1 MSMEEVILT
10 SIKKLLGIADED
22 DHFDTEITI
31 QINTAIMSA
40 TMLGI
45 GPEKGF
51 TITKESK
58 WTEFVGDRIDI
69 EGVKTYIYMKVRQA
83 FDPPATSYLIE
94 SINKQITELEWK
106 LVAQVEAA
114 EDKGGQK

>member
-1 MSMEEVILT
+1 MEKILE
-10 SIKKLLGIADED
+10 SIKKLLGIADDD
-22 DHFDTEITI
+22 DHFDNEVIM

-45 GPEKGF
+45 GPSKGF
-51 TITKESK
+51 VVTKDTK
-58 WTEFVGDRIDI
+58 WIEFVDDRIDI
-69 EGVKTYIYMKVRQA
+69 EGVKTYIFLKVRQA

-106 LVAQVEAA
+106 LIIQVEAA
-114 EDKGGQK
+114 DKEDRDE